1 MLEVVVLLLIAAAAS
16 YFGVALVRDWALRHQ
31 ALDVPNQRS
40 SHSRP
45 TPRGGGLAVV
55 LVTIL
60 TWLAFS
66 TLFQTQTSRSA
77 VLACG
82 LGASLIAVVG
92 WLDDL
97 YSLSAA
103 LRLAVQGL
111 SALIAVCALG
121 YWQSL
126 PFLPGHAAT
135 LGPAGAVLTWLWI
148 VGLTNAYNFMDGSD
162 GLAGTQAVIAAVGWA
177 CLGWMASS
185 SLVASLSLLLAAAS
199 LGFLLHNWPPARI
212 FMGDVGSAFLG
223 YSFAIVPLL
232 GLREPGPIAAAG
244 PILGVLPV
252 WPFVFDAAFTFL
264 RRLRH
269 GENVFA
275 AHRSHLYQRLIIVG
289 HSHRFVLLLYGA
301 LAIVGAAAG
310 IVWLALPALSFCGS
324 AVLFPSLAWLLWRFV
339 IAEERRARE
348 AMPAARI
355 GPVSLPER
363 RAA

>member
-111 SALIAVCALG
+111 SALIAVCAWDTG
-121 YWQSL
+121 NRFRSC
-126 PFLPGHAAT
+126 PAT
-135 LGPAGAVLTWLWI
+135 LQRWGP
-148 VGLTNAYNFMDGSD
+148 
-162 GLAGTQAVIAAVGWA
+162 
-177 CLGWMASS
+177 
-185 SLVASLSLLLAAAS
+185 
-199 LGFLLHNWPPARI
+199 
-212 FMGDVGSAFLG
+212 
-223 YSFAIVPLL
+223 
-232 GLREPGPIAAAG
+232 REP
-244 PILGVLPV
+244 
-252 WPFVFDAAFTFL
+252 
-264 RRLRH
+264 
-269 GENVFA
+269 
-275 AHRSHLYQRLIIVG
+275 
-289 HSHRFVLLLYGA
+289 
-301 LAIVGAAAG
+301 
-310 IVWLALPALSFCGS
+310 C
-324 AVLFPSLAWLLWRFV
+324 
-339 IAEERRARE
+339 
-348 AMPAARI
+348 
-355 GPVSLPER
+355 
-363 RAA
+363 